1 LVSLAA
7 AAASM
12 RTFFFFFFRFKL
24 APSTPLFLL
33 TPSSFHSY
41 PVSLFAD
48 FTAHVLRRHNGTSLV
63 GVLKSLPSWSEF
75 TPLGA
80 YLMAT
85 RPVGG
90 AGGWYVK
97 PQKHPHVEQA
107 WSWGGFNAT
116 AVARWENLLR
126 EGGRA
131 GGEWC

>member
-1 LVSLAA
+1 MVSLAA

-12 RTFFFFFFRFKL
+12 RAFFFFGSNS
-24 APSTPLFLL
+24 PHPPLCSWS
-33 TPSSFHSY
+33 PPPSFHSY

-116 AVARWENLLR
+116 AVARWEKLLR
-126 EGGRA
+126 ERGRV